1 MSSPWPTPP
10 VFVLAIALAAITV
23 TASFSTFYGKS
34 HTCVDVCIRAQW
46 TGDNNNNRREDANAL
61 SKEQLVHKHCTETWA
76 DAWPTISFTG
86 ALAPE
91 YYIFAVG
98 LSLTAIVGFVAL
110 IHLHRNVHAA
120 ALKTKPCC
128 GCCVSPC
135 EHVHAGLACL
145 GLAAVGIFSVAD
157 FTSAHTLAAFC
168 FFLFT
173 STHTLQVWQAVI
185 RYEVQGCTTSVVEAW
200 NRLALRHRAKLAIVL
215 SGCCVAVAS
224 AVTFALT
231 SETYYTRRAGP
242 LIQWTYVLL
251 IGSAFGVHT
260 WDSREAAADVCSTT
274 LSPTNEDVEDARL

>member
-135 EHVHAGLACL
+135 EHVHAGRQMLHARCNY
-145 GLAAVGIFSVAD
+145 
-157 FTSAHTLAAFC
+157 
-168 FFLFT
+168 
-173 STHTLQVWQAVI
+173 W
-185 RYEVQGCTTSVVEAW
+185 
-200 NRLALRHRAKLAIVL
+200 
-215 SGCCVAVAS
+215 
-224 AVTFALT
+224 
-231 SETYYTRRAGP
+231 SETPTHDHRGKLRWRRTPSKA
-242 LIQWTYVLL
+242 W
-251 IGSAFGVHT
+251 IGSTRG
-260 WDSREAAADVCSTT
+260 SR
-274 LSPTNEDVEDARL
+274 P